1 MLNKFV
7 LHMLV
12 ATPQLAKPECEV
24 VRGRFVNGYE
34 VTSDRPLMVTHT
46 APPLPLAAP
55 RQCRW
60 RRCAGKGEKRE

>member
-24 VRGRFVNGYE
+24 VRGRFVN
-34 VTSDRPLMVTHT
+34 L
-46 APPLPLAAP
+46 
-55 RQCRW
+55 
-60 RRCAGKGEKRE
+60 